1 MGGAAR
7 LLVLLA
13 TPFPRPSALRLARHR
28 AVPLA
33 ALSAAASTASS
44 YSSHHFRPLHP
55 RLRLGFSVVTA
66 ERFHTQLAG
75 TRDDHGEAVAS
86 APTSHAGAMR
96 SWPEWTKLVDYLVAG
111 GYYDWQDSVV
121 VGEEDDDSLLAGEDL
136 TEEFVKAAQA
146 CLSFARDKPDLL
158 RMLAKKDIEII
169 VENGS
174 PFLFKNGANSERRLQ
189 SFVVAD
195 GTKVLESE
203 RAQTVDIMRYLLSY
217 ACSSTA
223 TRDESFFTTRDLTE
237 TAIRSLLA
245 QLFRL
250 SVTSPDAR
258 LTEMTPRQTVTKQH
272 FSRPTGQN
280 IEMKRGDWICPKCSF
295 MNFARNMGCLECN
308 EARPKKILS
317 DGEWE
322 CPQCDFFNFSRN
334 ISCLRCDFK
343 RPGGNP
349 FGTAPSD
356 AHLGYNGS
364 STVEQILKR
373 SNLDKSEIE
382 RKLAANDEKAE
393 RWFSKISQLDD
404 SADLSSAIDDE
415 DFPEIMPMR
424 KGMNRFVVS
433 TRKTPLERRLANAQ
447 NRSNLGNSGFSEGHE
462 LQPGR
467 SNGMNS
473 HKPSESS
480 ISQML
485 DRILGRSSTS
495 SETSHPVVAGGDN
508 SSTGSRFSSSD
519 YRQGMV
525 NQRTDPD
532 SVPFVPLPADMFSKN
547 SNPDNKQSP
556 NTEDSA
562 SAKASQLGDPVFKES
577 ESSAES
583 RDSDSFDTSK
593 GWSKKVTELDN
604 VRDMA
609 NAISD
614 DDFPEIMPMRKG
626 ENRFIVSKKKDRSLT
641 SLQYK
646 RRIAMEQANSVNF
659 VPFVPFPPDYFAK
672 KDKQPET
679 SPTEGSTLH
688 EKARSETEKSEES
701 MTGVANSESGGNAT
715 RQPEN
720 WSANQSYHGTTS
732 TNPPCMDLTY
742 RKMDAYN
749 VGGSVNS
756 AQPLNTSWRNQSEIP
771 STDFSQKNTYSG
783 PSVSASSRQTEN
795 SKSASESWKPSFS
808 GKSLEGSAVT
818 EPDPLDMSEEAKA
831 ARWFRRAAQIKDIS
845 ELSNIPDEDFP
856 EIMPMRKGVNR
867 FVVSK
872 RKTPLERRLTSPQYR
887 RSLPIIRS
895 EPDEDVN

>member
-1 MGGAAR
+1 MGGASR
-7 LLVLLA
+7 LLVLFA
-13 TPFPRPSALRLARHR
+13 TPFPRPSALRLVRHR

-33 ALSAAASTASS
+33 ALSAVASTASS

-75 TRDDHGEAVAS
+75 AREDHGEAVAS
-86 APTSHAGAMR
+86 APTSHTGAMH
-96 SWPEWTKLVDYLVAG
+96 SWPEWTKLVDNLVAG
-111 GYYDWQDSVV
+111 GYYDTQGSVV
-121 VGEEDDDSLLAGEDL
+121 AGEEDDDSLLAGEDL

-146 CLSFARDKPDLL
+146 CLSFARYRPDLL
-158 RMLAKKDIEII
+158 RMLAKKDIEIL

-174 PFLFKNGANSERRLQ
+174 PFLFKNGANSVRRLR
-189 SFVVAD
+189 SFLGAD

-217 ACSSTA
+217 ACNSTA
-223 TRDESFFTTRDLTE
+223 TRDESFLTTRDLTE
-237 TAIRSLLA
+237 TAIRSLLS

-250 SVTSPDAR
+250 SVTSPAAR
-258 LTEMTPRQTVTKQH
+258 LTEMRQTVTKQH

-280 IEMKRGDWICPKCSF
+280 IEMKKGDWICPKCSF
-295 MNFARNMGCLECN
+295 MNFARNMACLGCN
-308 EARPKKILS
+308 EARPKKVLS
-317 DGEWE
+317 GEWE
-322 CPQCDFFNFSRN
+322 CPQCDFFNYSRN
-334 ISCLRCDFK
+334 MSCLRCDCK
-343 RPGGNP
+343 RPGESP

-356 AHLGYNGS
+356 AHLGYSRS

-393 RWFSKISQLDD
+393 RWFSKISHLDD

-433 TRKTPLERRLANAQ
+433 TRKTPLQRRLANAQ

-462 LQPGR
+462 LQPGG

-547 SNPDNKQSP
+547 SNPDKKQSP

-583 RDSDSFDTSK
+583 SRDSDSFDASK
-593 GWSKKVTELDN
+593 GWSKKVAELDN

-609 NAISD
+609 NARSD

-626 ENRFIVSKKKDRSLT
+626 ENRFVVSKKKDRSLT

-672 KDKQPET
+672 KDKQPEA
-679 SPTEGSTLH
+679 SPAEGSTLH
-688 EKARSETEKSEES
+688 EMARSETEKSEES
-701 MTGVANSESGGNAT
+701 ITGVANSESGGNAT
-715 RQPEN
+715 QQPEN
-720 WSANQSYHGTTS
+720 WSANQSYHGTAS
-732 TNPPCMDLTY
+732 TNPPSMDLTY

-749 VGGSVNS
+749 VGGSANS
-756 AQPLNTSWRNQSEIP
+756 AQPPSTSWRNQSEIP
-771 STDFSQKNTYSG
+771 SNDFSQKSTHTG
-783 PSVSASSRQTEN
+783 PSVSASSQQTEN
-795 SKSASESWKPSFS
+795 YKSESEGWKPSFS

-887 RSLPIIRS
+887 RSLPIVRS

>member
-1 MGGAAR
+1 MGGASR
-7 LLVLLA
+7 LLVIFA
-13 TPFPRPSALRLARHR
+13 TPFPRPSALRLVRHR

-33 ALSAAASTASS
+33 ALSAVASTASS

-75 TRDDHGEAVAS
+75 AREDHGEAVAS
-86 APTSHAGAMR
+86 APTSHAGAMH
-96 SWPEWTKLVDYLVAG
+96 SWPEWTKLVDNLVAG
-111 GYYDWQDSVV
+111 GYYDTQGSVV
-121 VGEEDDDSLLAGEDL
+121 AGEEDDDSLLAGEDL
-136 TEEFVKAAQA
+136 TEEFVKAAQS
-146 CLSFARDKPDLL
+146 CLSFARYRPDLL
-158 RMLAKKDIEII
+158 R
-169 VENGS
+169 
-174 PFLFKNGANSERRLQ
+174 
-189 SFVVAD
+189 
-195 GTKVLESE
+195 
-203 RAQTVDIMRYLLSY
+203 
-217 ACSSTA
+217 
-223 TRDESFFTTRDLTE
+223 
-237 TAIRSLLA
+237 
-245 QLFRL
+245 
-250 SVTSPDAR
+250 
-258 LTEMTPRQTVTKQH
+258 
-272 FSRPTGQN
+272 
-280 IEMKRGDWICPKCSF
+280 
-295 MNFARNMGCLECN
+295 
-308 EARPKKILS
+308 
-317 DGEWE
+317 
-322 CPQCDFFNFSRN
+322 CDFFNYSRN
-334 ISCLRCDFK
+334 MSCLRCDCK
-343 RPGGNP
+343 RPGESP

-356 AHLGYNGS
+356 AHLGYSRS

-393 RWFSKISQLDD
+393 RWFSKISHLDD

-433 TRKTPLERRLANAQ
+433 TRKTPLQRRLANAQ

-462 LQPGR
+462 LQPGG

-547 SNPDNKQSP
+547 SNPDKKQSP

-583 RDSDSFDTSK
+583 SRDSDSFDASK
-593 GWSKKVTELDN
+593 GWSKKVAELDN

-609 NAISD
+609 NARSD

-626 ENRFIVSKKKDRSLT
+626 ENRFVVSKKKDRSLT

-672 KDKQPET
+672 KDKQPEA
-679 SPTEGSTLH
+679 SPAEGSTLH
-688 EKARSETEKSEES
+688 EMAWSETEKSEES
-701 MTGVANSESGGNAT
+701 MTDVANSESGGNAT
-715 RQPEN
+715 QQPEN
-720 WSANQSYHGTTS
+720 WSANQSYHGTAS
-732 TNPPCMDLTY
+732 TNPPSMDLTY

-749 VGGSVNS
+749 VGGSANS
-756 AQPLNTSWRNQSEIP
+756 AQPPSTSWRNQSEIP
-771 STDFSQKNTYSG
+771 SNDFSQKSTHTG
-783 PSVSASSRQTEN
+783 PSVSASSQQTEN
-795 SKSASESWKPSFS
+795 YKSASEGWKPSFS

-887 RSLPIIRS
+887 RSLPIVRS

>member
-1 MGGAAR
+1 MGGASR
-7 LLVLLA
+7 LLVIFA
-13 TPFPRPSALRLARHR
+13 TPFPRPSALRLVRHR

-33 ALSAAASTASS
+33 ALSAVASTASS

-75 TRDDHGEAVAS
+75 AREDHGEAVAS
-86 APTSHAGAMR
+86 APTSHAGAMH
-96 SWPEWTKLVDYLVAG
+96 SWPEWTKLVDNLVAG
-111 GYYDWQDSVV
+111 GYYDTQGSVV
-121 VGEEDDDSLLAGEDL
+121 AGEEDDDSLLAGEDL

-146 CLSFARDKPDLL
+146 CLSFARYRPDLL
-158 RMLAKKDIEII
+158 R
-169 VENGS
+169 
-174 PFLFKNGANSERRLQ
+174 
-189 SFVVAD
+189 
-195 GTKVLESE
+195 
-203 RAQTVDIMRYLLSY
+203 
-217 ACSSTA
+217 
-223 TRDESFFTTRDLTE
+223 
-237 TAIRSLLA
+237 
-245 QLFRL
+245 
-250 SVTSPDAR
+250 
-258 LTEMTPRQTVTKQH
+258 
-272 FSRPTGQN
+272 
-280 IEMKRGDWICPKCSF
+280 CSF
-295 MNFARNMGCLECN
+295 MNFARNMACLGCN
-308 EARPKKILS
+308 EARPKKVLS
-317 DGEWE
+317 GEWE
-322 CPQCDFFNFSRN
+322 CPQCD
-334 ISCLRCDFK
+334 CK
-343 RPGGNP
+343 RPGESP

-356 AHLGYNGS
+356 AHLGYSRS

-393 RWFSKISQLDD
+393 RWFSKISHLDD

-433 TRKTPLERRLANAQ
+433 TRKTPLQRRLANAQ

-462 LQPGR
+462 LQPGG

-532 SVPFVPLPADMFSKN
+532 SVPFVPLPADMFSKS
-547 SNPDNKQSP
+547 SNPDKKQSP
-556 NTEDSA
+556 NAEDSA

-583 RDSDSFDTSK
+583 SRDSDSFDASK
-593 GWSKKVTELDN
+593 GWSKKVAELDN

-609 NAISD
+609 NARSD

-626 ENRFIVSKKKDRSLT
+626 ENRFVVSKKKDRSLT

-672 KDKQPET
+672 KDKQPEA
-679 SPTEGSTLH
+679 SPAEGSTLH
-688 EKARSETEKSEES
+688 EMARSETEKSEES

-715 RQPEN
+715 QQPEN
-720 WSANQSYHGTTS
+720 WSANQSYHGTAS
-732 TNPPCMDLTY
+732 TNPPSMDLTY

-749 VGGSVNS
+749 VGGSANS
-756 AQPLNTSWRNQSEIP
+756 AQPPSTSWRNQSEIP
-771 STDFSQKNTYSG
+771 SNDFSQKSTHTG
-783 PSVSASSRQTEN
+783 PSVSASSQQTEN
-795 SKSASESWKPSFS
+795 YKSASEGWKPSFS

-887 RSLPIIRS
+887 RSLPIVRS

>member
-1 MGGAAR
+1 
-7 LLVLLA
+7 
-13 TPFPRPSALRLARHR
+13 
-28 AVPLA
+28 
-33 ALSAAASTASS
+33 
-44 YSSHHFRPLHP
+44 
-55 RLRLGFSVVTA
+55 
-66 ERFHTQLAG
+66 
-75 TRDDHGEAVAS
+75 
-86 APTSHAGAMR
+86 
-96 SWPEWTKLVDYLVAG
+96 
-111 GYYDWQDSVV
+111 
-121 VGEEDDDSLLAGEDL
+121 
-136 TEEFVKAAQA
+136 
-146 CLSFARDKPDLL
+146 
-158 RMLAKKDIEII
+158 
-169 VENGS
+169 
-174 PFLFKNGANSERRLQ
+174 
-189 SFVVAD
+189 
-195 GTKVLESE
+195 
-203 RAQTVDIMRYLLSY
+203 MRYLLSY

-223 TRDESFFTTRDLTE
+223 TRDESFLTTRDLTE
-237 TAIRSLLA
+237 TALRSLLA

-250 SVTSPDAR
+250 SVTSPEAR
-258 LTEMTPRQTVTKQH
+258 LAEMTPRQTVTRQH

-280 IEMKRGDWICPKCSF
+280 IEMKRGDWICP
-295 MNFARNMGCLECN
+295 N

-322 CPQCDFFNFSRN
+322 CPRCDFFNFSRN
-334 ISCLRCDFK
+334 MSCLRCDCK
-343 RPGGNP
+343 RPGGSP

-356 AHLGYNGS
+356 ADLGYSRS

-447 NRSNLGNSGFSEGHE
+447 NRSNLGNSGHE
-462 LQPGR
+462 LQPGG

-508 SSTGSRFSSSD
+508 SSTGNRFGSSD

-525 NQRTDPD
+525 SQRTDPD
-532 SVPFVPLPADMFSKN
+532 SAPFVPLPADMFGKI
-547 SNPDNKQSP
+547 SNPDKKQSP

-577 ESSAES
+577 ES
-583 RDSDSFDTSK
+583 RDSDSFDASK
-593 GWSKKVTELDN
+593 GWSKKVAELDN

-609 NAISD
+609 NAISG

-641 SLQYK
+641 SPQYK
-646 RRIAMEQANSVNF
+646 RRIAMEQANSVDF

-672 KDKQPET
+672 KDEQPES

-688 EKARSETEKSEES
+688 EKARSETDKSEES

-715 RQPEN
+715 RQPGN
-720 WSANQSYHGTTS
+720 WSGSQSYHGTTS
-732 TNPPCMDLTY
+732 TNPPRMDLTY
-742 RKMDAYN
+742 RKMDAYS
-749 VGGSVNS
+749 VGGSANS
-756 AQPLNTSWRNQSEIP
+756 AQPRNTSWRNQNEIP
-771 STDFSQKNTYSG
+771 GNDFSQKNAYGG
-783 PSVSASSRQTEN
+783 PRVSASSQQTED
-795 SKSASESWKPSFS
+795 SKSASEGWKPSFS

-831 ARWFRRAAQIKDIS
+831 ARWFRRAARIKDIS

-872 RKTPLERRLTSPQYR
+872 RKTPLERRLTSPRYR
-887 RSLPIIRS
+887 RSLPIGRS

>member
-1 MGGAAR
+1 MGGASR
-7 LLVLLA
+7 LLVLFA
-13 TPFPRPSALRLARHR
+13 TPFPRPSALRLVRHR

-33 ALSAAASTASS
+33 ALSAVASTASS

-75 TRDDHGEAVAS
+75 AEATVAGAREDHGEAVAS
-86 APTSHAGAMR
+86 APTSHAGAMH
-96 SWPEWTKLVDYLVAG
+96 SWPEWTKLVDNLVAG
-111 GYYDWQDSVV
+111 GYYDTQGSVV
-121 VGEEDDDSLLAGEDL
+121 AGEEDDDSLLAGEDL

-146 CLSFARDKPDLL
+146 CLSFARYRPDLL
-158 RMLAKKDIEII
+158 R
-169 VENGS
+169 
-174 PFLFKNGANSERRLQ
+174 
-189 SFVVAD
+189 
-195 GTKVLESE
+195 
-203 RAQTVDIMRYLLSY
+203 
-217 ACSSTA
+217 
-223 TRDESFFTTRDLTE
+223 
-237 TAIRSLLA
+237 
-245 QLFRL
+245 
-250 SVTSPDAR
+250 
-258 LTEMTPRQTVTKQH
+258 
-272 FSRPTGQN
+272 
-280 IEMKRGDWICPKCSF
+280 CSF
-295 MNFARNMGCLECN
+295 MNFARNMACLGCN
-308 EARPKKILS
+308 EARPKKVLS
-317 DGEWE
+317 GEWE
-322 CPQCDFFNFSRN
+322 CPQCD
-334 ISCLRCDFK
+334 CK
-343 RPGGNP
+343 RPGESP

-356 AHLGYNGS
+356 AHLGYSRS

-393 RWFSKISQLDD
+393 RWFSKISHLDD

-433 TRKTPLERRLANAQ
+433 TRKTPLQRRLANAQ

-462 LQPGR
+462 LQPGG

-547 SNPDNKQSP
+547 SNPDKKQSP

-583 RDSDSFDTSK
+583 SRDSDSFDASK
-593 GWSKKVTELDN
+593 GWSKKVAELDN

-609 NAISD
+609 NARSD

-626 ENRFIVSKKKDRSLT
+626 ENRFVVSKKKDRSLT

-672 KDKQPET
+672 KDKQPEA
-679 SPTEGSTLH
+679 SPAEGSTLH
-688 EKARSETEKSEES
+688 EMARSETEKSEES

-715 RQPEN
+715 QQPEN
-720 WSANQSYHGTTS
+720 WSANQSYHGTAS
-732 TNPPCMDLTY
+732 TNPPSMDLTY

-749 VGGSVNS
+749 VGGSANS
-756 AQPLNTSWRNQSEIP
+756 AQPPSTSWRNQSEIP
-771 STDFSQKNTYSG
+771 SNDFSQKSTHTG
-783 PSVSASSRQTEN
+783 PSVSASSQQTEN
-795 SKSASESWKPSFS
+795 YKSASEGWKPSFS

-887 RSLPIIRS
+887 RSLPIVRS